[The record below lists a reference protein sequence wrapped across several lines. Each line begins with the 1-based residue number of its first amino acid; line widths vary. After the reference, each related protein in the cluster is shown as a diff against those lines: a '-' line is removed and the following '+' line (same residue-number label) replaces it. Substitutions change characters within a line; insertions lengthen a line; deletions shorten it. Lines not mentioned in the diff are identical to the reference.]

1 MTSLDGW
8 RRTVRSI
15 RWSPVVV
22 TPVVASSAILV
33 VGVLTRHESGGGGVS
48 LVADAGL
55 ALTAAV
61 AAFIAD
67 DPTLE
72 AAPATPVEAGSRL
85 VARAAAVVPVLVA
98 GWLLALAVYDRFEP
112 DPTAVDVAGRA
123 LAGFGLATAALG
135 LAALARRIGSVQSP
149 GAAAVGA
156 VAGLGVTS
164 CLLPAR
170 WVQVLPS
177 GPAVWPVTILAAVVT
192 IAVMTREPLG

>member
-22 TPVVASSAILV
+22 TPVVASAAILV
-33 VGVLTRHESGGGGVS
+33 VGVLSGHESGRGIS
-48 LVADAGL
+48 FVADAGL
-55 ALTAAV
+55 GLSAAV

-72 AAPATPVEAGSRL
+72 AAPATPVAAGSRL
-85 VARAAAVVPVLVA
+85 VARAAAVVPVVVA
-98 GWLLALAVYDRFEP
+98 GWLLVLVVYDRFEP
-112 DPTAVDVAGRA
+112 NPAAVDVAGRA
-123 LAGFGLATAALG
+123 LAGVGLATAALG

-156 VAGLGVTS
+156 VAVLGVTS

-170 WVQVLPS
+170 LVQVLPS
-177 GPAVWPVTILAAVVT
+177 GRALWLVTILAAVVT
-192 IAVMTREPLG
+192 VAVTTREPLS